1 MKKALSI
8 YFALL
13 ISMPI
18 IAQKQSAG
26 SHEQPLNNVNCYA
39 YNNISSHTIT
49 SETEL
54 FAKKHEVTI
63 NNIGTLNEDTPEHV
77 YRRSS
82 LYTILLGIDPVFQ
95 EEEDW
100 ELNKYVMD
108 AYSKAPF
115 PDKYND
121 HRLEI
126 SSFKFNDYAGISS
139 DNLQQLGDEND
150 EKKSRRID
158 DAYIKAS
165 ERFLKENEIAKGMV
179 AKWFNR
185 QDDGTFDMD
194 LIHERGSYD
203 ASAMQ
208 VQLASGSVRG
218 MAMLQ
223 DAGEELIKNTFV
235 IINRMRFVKN
245 EPIARAVRDIAY
257 SVAEK
262 RIKEEFLQSLAKAA
276 ADGVYESTKD
286 GYSVWTISFL
296 FQLEWDD
303 EIANNFYENMWM
315 DKSNSSEE
323 RKYLFDNAD
332 IFNLKFVGYE
342 KSKSLVLFSAG
353 KSKEEIIEVAT
364 IRNIDKTYAQL
375 QKSYDVFKT
384 KTPIVSTNPITA
396 KIGLK
401 EGLSGGDR
409 FDVLEMT
416 YDIKTGRTKYVKV
429 GQVRVD
435 GKNIWDNRYALSE
448 ADIGIDVEEKSNDA
462 EEIINDAV
470 ENADDIDENVNDV
483 EKNASDVEKKTK
495 DTEGTLNA
503 TIFKGSKNIKAGML
517 LRQVK

>member
-1 MKKALSI
+1 
-8 YFALL
+8 
-13 ISMPI
+13 
-18 IAQKQSAG
+18 
-26 SHEQPLNNVNCYA
+26 
-39 YNNISSHTIT
+39 
-49 SETEL
+49 
-54 FAKKHEVTI
+54 
-63 NNIGTLNEDTPEHV
+63 
-77 YRRSS
+77 
-82 LYTILLGIDPVFQ
+82 
-95 EEEDW
+95 
-100 ELNKYVMD
+100 
-108 AYSKAPF
+108 
-115 PDKYND
+115 
-121 HRLEI
+121 
-126 SSFKFNDYAGISS
+126 
-139 DNLQQLGDEND
+139 
-150 EKKSRRID
+150 
-158 DAYIKAS
+158 
-165 ERFLKENEIAKGMV
+165 
-179 AKWFNR
+179 
-185 QDDGTFDMD
+185 
-194 LIHERGSYD
+194 
-203 ASAMQ
+203 
-208 VQLASGSVRG
+208 
-218 MAMLQ
+218 
-223 DAGEELIKNTFV
+223 
-235 IINRMRFVKN
+235 
-245 EPIARAVRDIAY
+245 
-257 SVAEK
+257 
-262 RIKEEFLQSLAKAA
+262 LQSLAKAA